1 MKKTIRALGRSL
13 LNSLRDLLPV
23 VLVVVF
29 FQLAVLQQPLPDLL
43 NLVAGML
50 LVVLGLTFFVNGLEL
65 GLFPIGEA
73 LAHALARKGSL
84 LWLMVFA
91 FSLGFGTT
99 VAEPALIAVADEAA
113 AIAADA
119 GVIEENKQAEEAY
132 ADGLRLTVAI
142 SVGLAI
148 VLGVLRI
155 LKGWP
160 MHWMIIGGYVL
171 VVAITAVAPP
181 EIVGIA
187 YDSGGVTT
195 STITVPLVTAL
206 GVGLASSIRGR
217 NPMIDGFGLIAFAS
231 LTPMIF
237 VMIFGMLVQ

>member
-1 MKKTIRALGRSL
+1 LNKSIKALTRSL
-13 LNSLRDLLPV
+13 VSSLRDLAPV
-23 VLVVVF
+23 IVVVVF
-29 FQLAVLQQPLPDLL
+29 FQLAVLQQPLP
-43 NLVAGML
+43 NLVQLLTGIL
-50 LVVLGLTFFVNGLEL
+50 LVVLGLTFFINGLEM
-65 GLFPIGEA
+65 GLFPVGES

-84 LWLMVFA
+84 FWLIVFA
-91 FSLGFGTT
+91 FTLGFGTT

-113 AIAADA
+113 EVAAEAGAIVNTEAA
-119 GVIEENKQAEEAY
+119 QQAY
-132 ADGLRLTVAI
+132 ADGLRLTVAF
-142 SVGLAI
+142 SVGFAI
-148 VLGVLRI
+148 VLGVVRI

-160 MHWMIIGGYVL
+160 MHWMIIVGYVL
-171 VVAITAVAPP
+171 VVIITSFAPR
-181 EIVGIA
+181 EIIGIA

-237 VMIFGMLVQ
+237 VMVYGMVVQ